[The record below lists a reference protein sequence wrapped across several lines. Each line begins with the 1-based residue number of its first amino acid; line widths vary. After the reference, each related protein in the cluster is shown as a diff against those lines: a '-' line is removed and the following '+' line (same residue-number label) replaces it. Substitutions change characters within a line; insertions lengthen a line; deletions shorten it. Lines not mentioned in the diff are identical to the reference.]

1 MYKPEAGLLMSF
13 FTQNVD
19 LIEMNH
25 SKIFSYLSMFACCFT
40 ILSGFTS
47 LSFKAYFYKEKYE
60 ILRVYYLN
68 YFYIRLDTSD
78 SCGCIIL
85 G

>member
-19 LIEMNH
+19 LIEINH

-40 ILSGFTS
+40 ILSSFTS
-47 LSFKAYFYKEKYE
+47 LAFKAYFYKEKY
-60 ILRVYYLN
+60 
-68 YFYIRLDTSD
+68 
-78 SCGCIIL
+78 
-85 G
+85 